1 MDVVDPIGKRLDDIY
16 AFAALHA
23 VEPVRAMDALYGY
36 VDDLL
41 LDGWAALVDKI
52 FGEVD
57 VERVPTVMLIGL
69 LTLTKGWLRALPNR
83 RGLFS
88 RIEAKAEKELGPERA
103 LSCLWGLSP

>member
-1 MDVVDPIGKRLDDIY
+1 
-16 AFAALHA
+16 
-23 VEPVRAMDALYGY
+23 
-36 VDDLL
+36 
-41 LDGWAALVDKI
+41 
-52 FGEVD
+52 
-57 VERVPTVMLIGL
+57 MLIGL